1 MNDTSTAEKYH
12 FILYLR
18 DKGLS
23 WEEITSQ
30 LNTMGIKTIK
40 KKRWKKSSARKFI
53 TRQAGT
59 SEPEGFDPIEYE
71 RIGMELA
78 KLREQMFIERMILQ
92 IKRRVTF
99 D

>member
-1 MNDTSTAEKYH
+1 MTDTSTAEKYH

-23 WEEITSQ
+23 WSDVATQ
-30 LNTMGIKTIK
+30 LNTMKIKPCRK
-40 KKRWKKSSARKFI
+40 KKWEKISVKNFCYRS
-53 TRQAGT
+53 AGT
-59 SEPEGFDPIEYE
+59 SEPEGFDPVEYE

-78 KLREQMFIERMILQ
+78 ELREQMFIERMILQ

>member
-1 MNDTSTAEKYH
+1 MTDTNTAEKYH

-23 WEEITSQ
+23 WDEVTEQ
-30 LNTMGIKTIK
+30 LNTMKIKTMKNK
-40 KKRWKKSSARKFI
+40 KWKKSSARKF
-53 TRQAGT
+53 TARQAGT
-59 SEPEGFDPIEYE
+59 SVPEGFDPIEYE
-71 RIGMELA
+71 RIGMGLA
-78 KLREQMFIERMILQ
+78 DLREQMFIERMILQ